1 MAEPSGYV
9 LESLRESPDFTLY
22 RGRQNGNSSPVLV
35 IALTAEPLLPQGLR
49 RLEHE
54 YSLAA
59 ELDPAWAVKPLALA
73 RHEGRMILVLQDPG
87 GEPLDRTL
95 EQGQGQPLDLT
106 RVLRVAIGLTTA
118 LGQMHRHGL
127 VHKDIKP
134 ANVLVDEDGNV
145 RLTGF
150 GIASRLPRE
159 HQSPIPPE
167 IIAGTLAYMAPEQTG
182 RMNRSTDARSDLYSL
197 GITLYQMLTG
207 ALPFVAADP
216 LEWVHCQIA
225 CQPIPPA
232 DRVAVPEPLSAIT
245 MKLLAKNAEER
256 YQTAAGLEADLRQCL
271 AEWQSHGRIDPFP
284 LGAHDSSDRLLIPE
298 KLYGR
303 EREIDALLAS
313 FDRVV
318 AQGTPEFVLV
328 SGYSGVGKSS
338 VVNELHKALV
348 PKRGLFASGK
358 FDQYKRD
365 IPYATLAQ
373 AFRTLVR
380 QILVKNEAEVDQWRS
395 ALREAVGPNGQVI
408 ISLIPEVEFIIGK
421 QPPVPDLPPQ
431 EAQNRFQMVFRHF
444 LGVYA
449 RPEHPLTLFLD
460 DLQWL
465 DAATLLLLGDLLT
478 RSEVRNLLLI
488 GAYRDNEVSPSHPL
502 MRTLEAMHTSGAR
515 MQEIVL
521 GPLALDDVSR
531 LVADTLHCGR
541 EGAQPLAKL
550 VHEKTGGNPFFAIQ
564 FLTALA
570 EERLLAFNLAS
581 ATWIWDLER
590 IRSKGYTDNVVDLMI
605 GKVKRLPDETQ
616 GALQQLA
623 CLGNVAEI
631 GTLALVHEKSEEGIH
646 AALWDAARTGLI
658 YRQESSYMFLHDRIQ
673 EAAYAL
679 IPEGERAVAHLRIGR
694 MLASRAVPAEVEDK
708 IFEVVNQFNHGATL
722 LTDSDEKTEVA
733 RLDLRA
739 GRKAKTSAAYAS
751 ACAYFAAGMALLED
765 QDWASQYELMFSLWL
780 ERAESEFLTGNFEQ
794 AGQLI
799 EELLQRGTSKVD
811 RAAVYR
817 LKIQLQIAKGEY
829 PQAVGTAL
837 ACLRLFGIELPAH
850 PNPEQV
856 QAEYETVWRNL
867 EGRPVEN
874 LLDLPLMTDPELQA
888 AMAVLRWL
896 LEAAYAIGPQLFCL
910 ILCRMVNIS
919 LLHGTSSP
927 FAYALGWFGT
937 ILLPE
942 FHRYGEGYRFT
953 RVACELAEKH
963 GFMADR
969 AATYLALGMIACW
982 TQPVATA
989 MDFSRTAIRT
999 ATETG
1004 SLSIACYSIL
1014 ITLFVLL
1021 LRNDPLDSVWRESE
1035 RGLHFTRKAGF
1046 RNIADMLVSQQRF
1059 LAAMQGRTA
1068 TFSTFSDTEFDEAA
1082 FEEQFT
1088 GNPSPLTTCLY
1099 WILKL
1104 KARLLS
1110 GHYVEAL
1117 AAADKAKAMLW
1128 AAPGQIS
1135 LLDYFYYTALT
1146 MAALYEKA
1154 SADEQSR
1161 WRESLTAHREQLREW
1176 AETYPPTFADKH
1188 ALVSAEIA
1196 RLEGRAFDAMQ
1207 LYEQAIQSAHENG
1220 FVQNEALAYE
1230 VAARF
1235 YVGRGFQTFAH
1246 VYLCKARNCYDRWG
1260 ALGKVKQLGELYPHL
1275 HDERLPASTTSTIRT
1290 PVRQL
1295 DVEAVVKAAQALSS
1309 EILLPKLIE
1318 TLLRIAVEHAGA
1330 ERGLLILLR
1339 GEEPQIEAE
1348 ATTGPGGTQV
1358 TMRHTAVTTSDLPRS
1373 ALHYVI
1379 RTRERVVL
1387 DDASVGNL
1395 YSEDEYVRAKLARS
1409 VLCLPIVKQTKLVG
1423 VLYLENNLTPC
1434 AFTSDRVAV
1443 LEMLASQAAISLE
1456 NASLYSDLQRGEA
1469 FLAQGQ
1475 SISHTGSFGWS
1486 VSSGDIYWSEE
1497 TYNIFQYDRAVKP
1510 TLELIF
1516 QRIHPDDRDLAQQA
1530 IDRLASERANLDIE
1544 HRLLMPDG
1552 SVKYL
1557 HVLARVSE
1565 PTSDDLEFVGA
1576 VTDVTQRK
1584 QAEQKFRGLLESAPD
1599 AMVVMNG
1606 QGKIVLVNTQAE
1618 KLFGYQRDD
1627 LLGQEVEI
1635 LLPERF
1641 RSAHPQHRKKFFAQ
1655 PRVRPMG
1662 EGLQLCGRRKDGTEF
1677 PVEISLSPLETEE
1690 GTLVSGA
1697 VRDVTERTRSEEAL
1711 RQMQA
1716 DLAHISRATT
1726 MGELTA
1732 SLAHEIKQPIAA
1744 AITNASTCL
1753 RWLTRDQPDLEEAR
1767 AAVSRIVQDGRRASE
1782 IINRVRRLF
1791 EKDTSQRELVD
1802 LNEIIREMK
1811 PLLHSEATQF
1821 GVFVRTKLAGDLP
1834 QVMGDRVQLQQ
1845 VLMNLMM
1852 NSIDAMKVVDGT
1864 RDLAIQS
1871 QRGDDGGVLISVSD
1885 TGVGLPRQH
1894 ADKLFNAFFS
1904 TKPHGTG
1911 MGLRI
1916 SRSIVESH
1924 GGRLWAA
1931 DNSPRGA
1938 TFQFTLPATVAAHI

>member
-1 MAEPSGYV
+1 M
-9 LESLRESPDFTLY
+9 
-22 RGRQNGNSSPVLV
+22 
-35 IALTAEPLLPQGLR
+35 
-49 RLEHE
+49 
-54 YSLAA
+54 
-59 ELDPAWAVKPLALA
+59 
-73 RHEGRMILVLQDPG
+73 
-87 GEPLDRTL
+87 
-95 EQGQGQPLDLT
+95 
-106 RVLRVAIGLTTA
+106 
-118 LGQMHRHGL
+118 
-127 VHKDIKP
+127 
-134 ANVLVDEDGNV
+134 
-145 RLTGF
+145 
-150 GIASRLPRE
+150 
-159 HQSPIPPE
+159 
-167 IIAGTLAYMAPEQTG
+167 
-182 RMNRSTDARSDLYSL
+182 
-197 GITLYQMLTG
+197 
-207 ALPFVAADP
+207 
-216 LEWVHCQIA
+216 
-225 CQPIPPA
+225 
-232 DRVAVPEPLSAIT
+232 
-245 MKLLAKNAEER
+245 
-256 YQTAAGLEADLRQCL
+256 
-271 AEWQSHGRIDPFP
+271 
-284 LGAHDSSDRLLIPE
+284 
-298 KLYGR
+298 
-303 EREIDALLAS
+303 
-313 FDRVV
+313 
-318 AQGTPEFVLV
+318 
-328 SGYSGVGKSS
+328 
-338 VVNELHKALV
+338 
-348 PKRGLFASGK
+348 
-358 FDQYKRD
+358 
-365 IPYATLAQ
+365 
-373 AFRTLVR
+373 
-380 QILVKNEAEVDQWRS
+380 
-395 ALREAVGPNGQVI
+395 
-408 ISLIPEVEFIIGK
+408 
-421 QPPVPDLPPQ
+421 
-431 EAQNRFQMVFRHF
+431 
-444 LGVYA
+444 
-449 RPEHPLTLFLD
+449 
-460 DLQWL
+460 
-465 DAATLLLLGDLLT
+465 
-478 RSEVRNLLLI
+478 
-488 GAYRDNEVSPSHPL
+488 
-502 MRTLEAMHTSGAR
+502 
-515 MQEIVL
+515 
-521 GPLALDDVSR
+521 
-531 LVADTLHCGR
+531 
-541 EGAQPLAKL
+541 
-550 VHEKTGGNPFFAIQ
+550 
-564 FLTALA
+564 
-570 EERLLAFNLAS
+570 
-581 ATWIWDLER
+581 
-590 IRSKGYTDNVVDLMI
+590 
-605 GKVKRLPDETQ
+605 
-616 GALQQLA
+616 
-623 CLGNVAEI
+623 
-631 GTLALVHEKSEEGIH
+631 
-646 AALWDAARTGLI
+646 
-658 YRQESSYMFLHDRIQ
+658 
-673 EAAYAL
+673 
-679 IPEGERAVAHLRIGR
+679 
-694 MLASRAVPAEVEDK
+694 
-708 IFEVVNQFNHGATL
+708 
-722 LTDSDEKTEVA
+722 VA
-733 RLDLRA
+733 RV
-739 GRKAKTSAAYAS
+739 SY
-751 ACAYFAAGMALLED
+751 
-765 QDWASQYELMFSLWL
+765 WL
-780 ERAESEFLTGNFEQ
+780 NK
-794 AGQLI
+794 
-799 EELLQRGTSKVD
+799 LQ
-811 RAAVYR
+811 
-817 LKIQLQIAKGEY
+817 E
-829 PQAVGTAL
+829 
-837 ACLRLFGIELPAH
+837 
-850 PNPEQV
+850 
-856 QAEYETVWRNL
+856 
-867 EGRPVEN
+867 
-874 LLDLPLMTDPELQA
+874 
-888 AMAVLRWL
+888 
-896 LEAAYAIGPQLFCL
+896 
-910 ILCRMVNIS
+910 
-919 LLHGTSSP
+919 
-927 FAYALGWFGT
+927 
-937 ILLPE
+937 
-942 FHRYGEGYRFT
+942 
-953 RVACELAEKH
+953 
-963 GFMADR
+963 
-969 AATYLALGMIACW
+969 
-982 TQPVATA
+982 
-989 MDFSRTAIRT
+989 
-999 ATETG
+999 
-1004 SLSIACYSIL
+1004 
-1014 ITLFVLL
+1014 
-1021 LRNDPLDSVWRESE
+1021 
-1035 RGLHFTRKAGF
+1035 
-1046 RNIADMLVSQQRF
+1046 RF
-1059 LAAMQGRTA
+1059 LAG
-1068 TFSTFSDTEFDEAA
+1068 EYAA
-1082 FEEQFT
+1082 
-1088 GNPSPLTTCLY
+1088 
-1099 WILKL
+1099 
-1104 KARLLS
+1104 
-1110 GHYVEAL
+1110 AL
-1117 AAADKAKAMLW
+1117 AAAQQLKPLLKAM
-1128 AAPGQIS
+1128 AGQLK

-1146 MAALYEKA
+1146 VSALCENA
-1154 SADEQSR
+1154 SADEQTG
-1161 WRESLTAHREQLREW
+1161 WRELVTAHREQLREW
-1176 AETYPPTFADKH
+1176 AENYPPTFADKH

-1196 RLEGRAFDAMQ
+1196 RLEGRAVDAMQ

-1821 GVFVRTKLAGDLP
+1821 GVFVWTKLAGDLP